1 MNQRRHD
8 MKYIIILGDG
18 MADEP
23 IPSLGGKTPLQAAVK
38 PEIDWLAAHGCSG
51 LLDTIPQGFAPG
63 SEIANLAILGY
74 DLPKVFEGRGSLE
87 AASMGVSIGENE
99 MAMRCNLITIENGRI
114 KNHSGGQISSEEAAQ
129 LIQYLQHELGGEDA
143 NFFSGV
149 SYRHLLKMKGGNKHI
164 ITTPP
169 HDVIGEDFR
178 NYLIKPDGKEGEKTA
193 EILNGLILK
202 SMELLPGHP
211 VNIARAKAGKDIANS
226 IWPWSPGYRPKMET
240 LQEQF
245 PDIRS
250 GSVISAV
257 DLIKGIGVYA
267 GLDPVYVEGATGL
280 YDTNYEG
287 KAEAAIKALKEQ
299 DFVFLHLEAS
309 DEAGHDG
316 DPDLKVRTIEY
327 LNDRITRPILN
338 EIKTWGEDVS
348 VAILPDHPTPC
359 AIRTHTAAPV
369 PFTIYRTDGNSDSVT
384 RFDEFSAREGS
395 YGLIAGRQFIELFL
409 HGK

>member
-1 MNQRRHD
+1 

-23 IPSLGGKTPLQAAVK
+23 VPSLDGKTPLQAAVK
-38 PEIDWLAAHGCSG
+38 PEIDWIAAHGRNG

-87 AASMGVSIGENE
+87 AASMGVPIEDGE
-99 MAMRCNLITIENGRI
+99 MAMRCNLITIENGKI
-114 KNHSGGQISSEEAAQ
+114 KNHSGGQISSEEAAV
-129 LIQYLQHELGGEDA
+129 LIKYLQSELGGNDA
-143 NFFSGV
+143 NFFPGV
-149 SYRHLLKMKGGNKHI
+149 SYRHLLKLKGGNKHI

-169 HDVIGEDFR
+169 HDVIGEDFEK
-178 NYLIKPDGKEGEKTA
+178 YLVRPEDEDAKSTA
-193 EILNGLILK
+193 ERLNGLILK
-202 SMELLPGHP
+202 SMELLAEHP
-211 VNIARAKAGKDIANS
+211 VNIARAKAGKDMANS
-226 IWPWSPGYRPKMET
+226 IWLWSPGYRPKMQT

-245 PDIRS
+245 PQIKS

-267 GLDPVYVEGATGL
+267 GLKSIDVEGATGL

-287 KAEAAIKALKEQ
+287 KAQAAIEALKKE

-316 DPDLKVRTIEY
+316 DPELKVLTIRY
-327 LNDRITRPILN
+327 LNDRIVRPVLN
-338 EIKTWGEDVS
+338 EIRTWDEDVS
-348 VAILPDHPTPC
+348 IAVLPDHPTPC
-359 AIRTHTAAPV
+359 AIRTHTAKPV
-369 PFTIYRTDGNSDSVT
+369 PFTIYRTNGSSDSVT
-384 RFDEFSAREGS
+384 AFDEFSAKDGS
-395 YGLIAGRQFIELFL
+395 YGLLTGREFIEVFL
-409 HGK
+409 GGK